1 MSVTD
6 AAMMVVYRLTLMA
19 MLPKTMS
26 NVAERGCLGVS
37 TP

>member
-26 NVAERGCLGVS
+26 NVAEGGCLGVS
-37 TP
+37 TL